1 MTDKVEVEVRR
12 NGRTF
17 VAEAVLDLGADVQ
30 TVWDTIT
37 DYPAL
42 PRFMPGIR
50 SCQVSR
56 RETRPD
62 GTEHLSVEQQGEF
75 RFLMFAQ
82 SMKVLLDIEHR
93 PLQRAEA
100 KATRFD
106 LGLLSRRAI
115 EVFEG
120 LYELSPISTD
130 KKAPRTHLVYT
141 ATIGLRLPP
150 PPAIGNVAVKQNLV
164 AQLEAVAIE
173 VARRVGRPAA
183 RPVVR

>member
-1 MTDKVEVEVRR
+1 MSDRVEVEVRR
-12 NGRTF
+12 QGRGF
-17 VAEAVLDLGADVQ
+17 VAEAMLDLGAEQ
-30 TVWDTIT
+30 QLVWDTVT
-37 DYPAL
+37 DYGAL

-50 SCQVSR
+50 SCRVDR
-56 RETRPD
+56 REARAD
-62 GTEHLSVEQQGEF
+62 GSEHLVVEQHGEF

-120 LYELSPISTD
+120 RYDLSPIDNGTGQ
-130 KKAPRTHLVYT
+130 PRTHLVYT

-150 PPAIGNVAVKQNLV
+150 PPGIGHVAVKQNLM
-164 AQLEAVAIE
+164 AQLEAIAME
-173 VARRVGRPAA
+173 VARRAGRPSA
-183 RPVVR
+183 RPVLR